1 MLWRIIRTIIATILL
16 IGLPYFIY
24 VGFIADEALV
34 EVEHDVD
41 MGKRVVQILA
51 QDPIEYPVL
60 SEEDYPEAYAYMQ
73 NMVDEIVAS
82 DQVNYRD
89 TFEYHKVKIIARDDV
104 LNAFCTPGGY
114 VYVYSGLIKY
124 LDHADHLAGV
134 LGHEIAHAEL
144 RHSVIRMQKE
154 YGRDKLFEFLI
165 FATPADLGTLIGA
178 KILQE
183 LMTLDY
189 SRDQEAASDRLSV
202 DYLKDTEYACNGA
215 AGFFQ
220 KLLDKNN
227 DVRMPEFLS
236 DHPAS
241 QARVD
246 DINQR
251 AQQLQCDTGLSEQ
264 SSWRAFQQL
273 LPDAP
278 GPEKAEN
285 KS

>member
-41 MGKRVVQILA
+41 MGKRVVQSLA

-114 VYVYSGLIKY
+114 VYVY
-124 LDHADHLAGV
+124 
-134 LGHEIAHAEL
+134 
-144 RHSVIRMQKE
+144 
-154 YGRDKLFEFLI
+154 
-165 FATPADLGTLIGA
+165 
-178 KILQE
+178 
-183 LMTLDY
+183 
-189 SRDQEAASDRLSV
+189 
-202 DYLKDTEYACNGA
+202 
-215 AGFFQ
+215 
-220 KLLDKNN
+220 
-227 DVRMPEFLS
+227 
-236 DHPAS
+236 
-241 QARVD
+241 
-246 DINQR
+246 
-251 AQQLQCDTGLSEQ
+251 
-264 SSWRAFQQL
+264 
-273 LPDAP
+273 
-278 GPEKAEN
+278 
-285 KS
+285 